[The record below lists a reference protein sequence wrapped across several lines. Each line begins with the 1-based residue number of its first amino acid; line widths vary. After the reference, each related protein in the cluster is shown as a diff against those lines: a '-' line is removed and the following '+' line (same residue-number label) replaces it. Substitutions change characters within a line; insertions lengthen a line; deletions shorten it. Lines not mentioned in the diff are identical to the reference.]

1 MDKMWKLFFISTFL
15 SLSALFLMEVVEEN
29 REIHQNEE
37 LNMEE
42 VNQKMLLIEEKFND
56 LITKIIRQRKALKE
70 LNNNANN
77 LNKV

>member
-15 SLSALFLMEVVEEN
+15 SLSVLFLLDVVEEN
-29 REIHQNEE
+29 IEIQNEE

-42 VNQKMLLIEEKFND
+42 VNQKMLLIEEKFNH

-70 LNNNANN
+70 LKNNANN